1 MLPVFLLAVMLAIVL
16 ATVLFLRLV
25 ERLGD
30 TGGIRRSEADFATDV
45 ERISFV
51 QQFSPL
57 RIPASATEFAIEQGP
72 VTQGY
77 LRATFRV
84 SAEDYESLSGSLAGE
99 RALDGE
105 GTYKFPGPLSD
116 DDQTSYKL
124 DPRTR
129 RVEVYYVD
137 P

>member
-16 ATVLFLRLV
+16 ATVLFLRLA

-30 TGGIRRSEADFATDV
+30 TGGIRRSEADFSTDV

-51 QQFSPL
+51 QQFSPM

-72 VTQGY
+72 VTQGN

-84 SAEDYESLSGSLAGE
+84 SAEDYQSLSDALGGE

-124 DPRTR
+124 DPHTR
-129 RVEVYYVD
+129 RVEVYYFD